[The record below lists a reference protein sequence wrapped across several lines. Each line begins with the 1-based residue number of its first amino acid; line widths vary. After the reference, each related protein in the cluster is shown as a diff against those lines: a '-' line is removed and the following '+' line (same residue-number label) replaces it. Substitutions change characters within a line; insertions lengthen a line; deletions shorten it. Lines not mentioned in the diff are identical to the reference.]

1 MLALKESTMSALL
14 SIMVKRYR
22 NRRTKQGRRGAA
34 AVEFAMVATPFVFML
49 FGIFETMM
57 IFFVQTTLEAA
68 IAEEARKIRTGQA
81 QSLAAPI
88 TKAQFKANVCARM
101 MGLANCGTRL
111 FVQVQNQPI
120 NGTLPTPWAD
130 GTLTP
135 GSAADEPYEATA
147 ANAIVV
153 VRGYYVWPL
162 ITPGIS
168 NAMRNFSDTSNGG
181 TLGNYNRI
189 IAATSAFRNE
199 PFN

>member
-1 MLALKESTMSALL
+1 MMSVLQ
-14 SIMVKRYR
+14 SIMVKRFR
-22 NRRTKQGRRGAA
+22 KRCSNQGKRGAA
-34 AVEFAMVATPFVFML
+34 AAEFAMIATPFVFMV

-57 IFFVQTTLEAA
+57 IYFVQTTLEAA
-68 IAEEARKIRTGQA
+68 ISEEARKIRTGQA

-88 TKAQFKANVCARM
+88 TKEQFKANVCARM
-101 MGLANCGTRL
+101 MGLGDCSTRL
-111 FVQVQNQPI
+111 FVQVQNQPTS
-120 NGTLPTPWAD
+120 GTLPTPWAD

-135 GSAADEPYEATA
+135 GSAADEPYEPTA

-162 ITPGIS
+162 VTPGIS
-168 NAMRNFSDTSNGG
+168 NAMKNFADSGG

>member
-1 MLALKESTMSALL
+1 MMSVLH
-14 SIMVKRYR
+14 SIMAKRFR
-22 NRRTKQGRRGAA
+22 KRRSNQGKRGAA
-34 AVEFAMVATPFVFML
+34 AAEFAMIATPFVFMV

-57 IFFVQTTLEAA
+57 IYFVQTTLEAA
-68 IAEEARKIRTGQA
+68 ISEEARKIRTGQA

-88 TKAQFKANVCARM
+88 TKEQFKANVCARM
-101 MGLANCGTRL
+101 MGLGDCSTRL
-111 FVQVQNQPI
+111 FVQVQNQPTS
-120 NGTLPTPWAD
+120 GTLPTPWAD

-135 GSAADEPYEATA
+135 GSAADEPYEPTA

-162 ITPGIS
+162 VTPGIS
-168 NAMRNFSDTSNGG
+168 NAMKNFADSGG

>member
-1 MLALKESTMSALL
+1 MSALL
-14 SIMVKRYR
+14 SIMVKRLR
-22 NRRTKQGRRGAA
+22 NRRTKQGQRGSA
-34 AVEFAMVATPFVFML
+34 AVEFAMIATPFIFMV

-68 IAEEARKIRTGQA
+68 ISEEARKIRTGQA
-81 QSLAAPI
+81 QSTTAPI

-101 MGLANCGTRL
+101 MGLADCSTRL

-120 NGTLPTPWAD
+120 AGTLPTPWAD

-135 GSAADEPYEATA
+135 GSAADEPDEATA
-147 ANAIVV
+147 ANSIVV

-162 ITPGIS
+162 MTPGLS
-168 NAMRNFSDTSNGG
+168 NAMRNYSDTSGGG
-181 TLGNYNRI
+181 TLGDYNRI

>member
-1 MLALKESTMSALL
+1 MSVLH
-14 SIMVKRYR
+14 SIMVKHLRK
-22 NRRTKQGRRGAA
+22 RRSKQGKRGAA
-34 AVEFAMVATPFVFML
+34 AVEFAMIATPFVFML

-68 IAEEARKIRTGQA
+68 ISEEARKIRTGQA

-88 TKAQFKANVCARM
+88 TKTQFKDNVCARL
-101 MGLANCGTRL
+101 MGLGDCSTRL
-111 FVQVQNQPI
+111 FVQVQNQPVS
-120 NGTLPTPWAD
+120 GTLPNPWDD

-135 GSAADEPYEATA
+135 GSAADEPYETTA

-168 NAMRNFSDTSNGG
+168 NAMTNFADGGG

>member
-1 MLALKESTMSALL
+1 MAALL
-14 SIMVKRYR
+14 SIMVKRLR
-22 NRRTKQGRRGAA
+22 SRRARQGKRGAA
-34 AVEFAMVATPFVFML
+34 AVEFAMVAAPFVFML

-81 QSLAAPI
+81 QSTSAPI
-88 TKAQFKANVCARM
+88 SKTQFKANVCARM
-101 MGLANCGTRL
+101 MGLADCNNRL
-111 FVQVQNQPI
+111 FVQVQNQPST
-120 NGTLPTPWAD
+120 GTLPTPWAD

-135 GSAADEPYEATA
+135 GSAADEPYETTA

-162 ITPGIS
+162 MTPGIS
-168 NAMRNFSDTSNGG
+168 NAMRNFSDSSPGG
-181 TLGNYNRI
+181 ALGSYNRI

>member
-1 MLALKESTMSALL
+1 MMSVLH
-14 SIMVKRYR
+14 SIMVKRFR
-22 NRRTKQGRRGAA
+22 KRRSNQGKRGAA
-34 AVEFAMVATPFVFML
+34 AAEFAMIATPFVFMV

-57 IFFVQTTLEAA
+57 IYFVQTTLEAA
-68 IAEEARKIRTGQA
+68 ISEEARKIRTGQA

-88 TKAQFKANVCARM
+88 TKEQFKANVCARM
-101 MGLANCGTRL
+101 MGLGDCSTRL
-111 FVQVQNQPI
+111 FVQVKNQPTS
-120 NGTLPTPWAD
+120 GTLPTPWAD

-135 GSAADEPYEATA
+135 GSAADEPYEPTA

-162 ITPGIS
+162 VTPGIS
-168 NAMRNFSDTSNGG
+168 NAMKNFADSGG

>member
-1 MLALKESTMSALL
+1 
-14 SIMVKRYR
+14 MVKRLR
-22 NRRTKQGRRGAA
+22 KRRTTQGKRGSA
-34 AVEFAMVATPFVFML
+34 AVEFAMIATPFIFML

-68 IAEEARKIRTGQA
+68 VSEEARKIRTGQA

-88 TKAQFKANVCARM
+88 TKEQFKANVCARL
-101 MGLANCGTRL
+101 MGLGDCSTRL
-111 FVQVQNQPI
+111 FVQVQNQPVS
-120 NGTLPTPWAD
+120 GTLPNPWED

-162 ITPGIS
+162 FTPGVS
-168 NAMRNFSDTSNGG
+168 NAMRNFSDSGG

>member
-1 MLALKESTMSALL
+1 MSALL
-14 SIMVKRYR
+14 SIMVKRLR
-22 NRRTKQGRRGAA
+22 SRRAKQGKRGAA
-34 AVEFAMVATPFVFML
+34 AVEFAMVAAPFIFML

-68 IAEEARKIRTGQA
+68 VAEEARKIRTGQA
-81 QSLAAPI
+81 QSTSAPI
-88 TKAQFKANVCARM
+88 TKEQFKANVCARM
-101 MGLANCGTRL
+101 MGLADCNNRL
-111 FVQVQNQPI
+111 FVQVQNQPVS
-120 NGTLPTPWAD
+120 GTLPTPWAD

-135 GSAADEPYEATA
+135 GSAADEPYETTA

-162 ITPGIS
+162 MTPGIS
-168 NAMRNFSDTSNGG
+168 NAMQNFSDTSPGG

>member
-1 MLALKESTMSALL
+1 MMSVLH
-14 SIMVKRYR
+14 SIMVKRFR
-22 NRRTKQGRRGAA
+22 KRRSKQGKRGAA
-34 AVEFAMVATPFVFML
+34 AAEFAMIATPFVFMV

-57 IFFVQTTLEAA
+57 IYFVQTTLEAA
-68 IAEEARKIRTGQA
+68 ISEEARKIRTGQA

-88 TKAQFKANVCARM
+88 TKEQFKANVCARM
-101 MGLANCGTRL
+101 MGLGDCSTRL
-111 FVQVQNQPI
+111 FVQVQNQPTS
-120 NGTLPTPWAD
+120 GTLPTPWAD

-135 GSAADEPYEATA
+135 GSAADEPYEPTA

-162 ITPGIS
+162 VTPGIS
-168 NAMRNFSDTSNGG
+168 NAMKNFADSGG

>member
-1 MLALKESTMSALL
+1 MMSVLH
-14 SIMVKRYR
+14 SIMVKRFR
-22 NRRTKQGRRGAA
+22 KGRSKQGKRGAA
-34 AVEFAMVATPFVFML
+34 AAEFAMIATPFVFML

-57 IFFVQTTLEAA
+57 IYFVQTTLEAA
-68 IAEEARKIRTGQA
+68 ISEEARKIRTGQA

-101 MGLANCGTRL
+101 MGLGDCSTRL
-111 FVQVQNQPI
+111 FVQVQNQPTS
-120 NGTLPTPWAD
+120 GTLPTPWAD

-135 GSAADEPYEATA
+135 GSDADEPYEPTA

-162 ITPGIS
+162 VTPGIS
-168 NAMRNFSDTSNGG
+168 NAMKNFADSGG

>member
-1 MLALKESTMSALL
+1 MMSVLH
-14 SIMVKRYR
+14 SIMVKRFR
-22 NRRTKQGRRGAA
+22 KRRSNQGKRGAA
-34 AVEFAMVATPFVFML
+34 AAEFAMIATPFVFMV

-57 IFFVQTTLEAA
+57 IYFVQTTLEAA
-68 IAEEARKIRTGQA
+68 ISEEARKIRTGQA

-88 TKAQFKANVCARM
+88 TKEQFKANVCARM
-101 MGLANCGTRL
+101 MGLGDCSTRL
-111 FVQVQNQPI
+111 FVQVQNQPTS
-120 NGTLPTPWAD
+120 GTLPTPWAD

-135 GSAADEPYEATA
+135 GSDADEPYEPTA

-162 ITPGIS
+162 VTPGIS
-168 NAMRNFSDTSNGG
+168 NAMKNFADSGG

>member
-1 MLALKESTMSALL
+1 MSVLH
-14 SIMVKRYR
+14 SIMVKRFR
-22 NRRTKQGRRGAA
+22 KRRSNQGKRGAA
-34 AVEFAMVATPFVFML
+34 AAEFAMIATPFVFMV

-57 IFFVQTTLEAA
+57 IYFVQTTLEAA
-68 IAEEARKIRTGQA
+68 ISEEARKIRTGQA

-88 TKAQFKANVCARM
+88 TKEQFKANVCARM
-101 MGLANCGTRL
+101 MGLGDCSTRL
-111 FVQVQNQPI
+111 FVQVQNQPTS
-120 NGTLPTPWAD
+120 GTLPTPWAD

-135 GSAADEPYEATA
+135 GSAADEPYEPTA

-162 ITPGIS
+162 VTPGIS
-168 NAMRNFSDTSNGG
+168 NAMKNFADSGG

>member
-1 MLALKESTMSALL
+1 MMSVLH
-14 SIMVKRYR
+14 SIMVKRFR
-22 NRRTKQGRRGAA
+22 KRRSNQGKRGAA
-34 AVEFAMVATPFVFML
+34 AAEFAMIATPFVFMV

-57 IFFVQTTLEAA
+57 IYFVQTTLEAA
-68 IAEEARKIRTGQA
+68 ISEEARKIRTGQA

-88 TKAQFKANVCARM
+88 TKEQFKANVCARM
-101 MGLANCGTRL
+101 MGLGDCSTRL
-111 FVQVQNQPI
+111 FVQVQNQPTS
-120 NGTLPTPWAD
+120 GTLPTPWAD

-135 GSAADEPYEATA
+135 GSAADEPYEPTA

-162 ITPGIS
+162 VTPGIS
-168 NAMRNFSDTSNGG
+168 NAMKNFADSGG

>member
-1 MLALKESTMSALL
+1 MMSVLH
-14 SIMVKRYR
+14 SIMVKRFR
-22 NRRTKQGRRGAA
+22 KRRSKQGKRGAA
-34 AVEFAMVATPFVFML
+34 AAEFAMIATPFVFMV

-57 IFFVQTTLEAA
+57 IYFMQTTLEAA
-68 IAEEARKIRTGQA
+68 ISEEARKIRTGQA

-88 TKAQFKANVCARM
+88 TKEQFKANVCARM
-101 MGLANCGTRL
+101 MGLGDCSTRL
-111 FVQVQNQPI
+111 FVQVQNQPTS
-120 NGTLPTPWAD
+120 GTLPTPWAD

-135 GSAADEPYEATA
+135 GSAADEPYEPTA

-162 ITPGIS
+162 VTPGIS
-168 NAMRNFSDTSNGG
+168 NAMKNFADSGG

>member
-1 MLALKESTMSALL
+1 MSALL
-14 SIMVKRYR
+14 SIMVKRLR
-22 NRRTKQGRRGAA
+22 TRRAKQGKRGAA

-68 IAEEARKIRTGQA
+68 VAEEARKIRTGQA
-81 QSLAAPI
+81 QSTSAPI
-88 TKAQFKANVCARM
+88 SKSQFKANVCARM
-101 MGLANCGTRL
+101 MGLADCSKRL

-120 NGTLPTPWAD
+120 NGNLPDPWAD

-135 GSAADEPYEATA
+135 GSAADEPYDTTA

-162 ITPGIS
+162 MTPGIS
-168 NAMRNFSDTSNGG
+168 TAMRNYSDTSSGAPLG
-181 TLGNYNRI
+181 TNNRI